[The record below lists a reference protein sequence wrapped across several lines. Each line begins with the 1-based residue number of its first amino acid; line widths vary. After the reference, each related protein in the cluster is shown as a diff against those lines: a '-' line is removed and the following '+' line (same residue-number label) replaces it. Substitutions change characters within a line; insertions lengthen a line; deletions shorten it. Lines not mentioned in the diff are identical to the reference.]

1 MKLKRILAILAIIIL
16 VAMYV
21 ATLVLAFCDFPGS
34 KEMLAGFILLDIA
47 VPIMLW
53 ICLYLHK
60 RYGSEN
66 GES

>member
-1 MKLKRILAILAIIIL
+1 MNLKRILAIIAIVIL

-34 KEMLAGFILLDIA
+34 KEMLGGFILLDIA

-60 RYGSEN
+60 RYGSDQ
-66 GES
+66 SK